1 MAGSTFEKY
10 GGFKTVSK
18 VVMTFY
24 EMVLDS
30 DVVGHHFEDVDMPR
44 LIDHQT
50 KFISS
55 LMGGPTSISD
65 ERLRAVHANLA
76 ITDAE
81 FDEVITLLGE
91 ALQSHG
97 MDAEDIGDL
106 ARAIEAK
113 RGFVVKKAVA

>member
-1 MAGSTFEKY
+1 MAGTTFERY
-10 GGFKTVSK
+10 GGFRTVSK

-30 DVVGHHFEDVDMPR
+30 DIVGHHFDDVDMPR

-55 LMGGPTSISD
+55 LMGGPASISD
-65 ERLRAVHANLA
+65 ERLRAVHAHID

-81 FDEVITLLGE
+81 FDEIVTLLSAALE
-91 ALQSHG
+91 AHRI
-97 MDAEDIGDL
+97 DAADIDAL
-106 ARAIEAK
+106 ASAVEAK
-113 RGFVVKKAVA
+113 RALVVTRAVA